1 MPIITLNFPFELN
14 TSVQTGDTAY
24 YVPTSTSASF
34 DVNSSAVIEI
44 GLVNSLTVGPLGVLN
59 IDTSPFPPA
68 IICPPNLYPSPG
80 DFILF
85 SKDNKANLSS
95 MLGYY
100 AEVQMVNDSNDKAE
114 LFRVSADYSES
125 SK

>member
-1 MPIITLNFPFELN
+1 MPVITLNFPFSLN
-14 TSVQTGDTAY
+14 TSVQVGDIAY

-34 DVNSSAVIEI
+34 DVNSSSVIEI
-44 GLVNSLTVGPLGVLN
+44 GPIVALNDGPPSFLDIN
-59 IDTSPFPPA
+59 T
-68 IICPPNLYPSPG
+68 NLPSAMYPYTG

-100 AEVQMVNDSNDKAE
+100 AEVKMVNDSNDKAE

>member
-1 MPIITLNFPFELN
+1 MPNITLNFPFDINVSAQE
-14 TSVQTGDTAY
+14 GDTAY
-24 YVPTSTSASF
+24 YVPTTTSASF
-34 DVNSSAVIEI
+34 NVNSSAVIEI
-44 GLVNSLTVGPLGVLN
+44 GVIQSISSGIPSSMVVFTTLA
-59 IDTSPFPPA
+59 PA
-68 IICPPNLYPSPG
+68 LYPNTG

-100 AEVQMVNDSNDKAE
+100 AKIKMRNDSRKKAE
-114 LFRVSADYSES
+114 LFKVGADYSES

>member
-14 TSVQTGDTAY
+14 TSVQIGDIAY
-24 YVPTSTSASF
+24 YVPTATSASF
-34 DVNSSAVIEI
+34 DVNSSSIIEI
-44 GLVNSLTVGPLGVLN
+44 GPVVAPFSAGPPGVLN
-59 IDTSPFPPA
+59 INTSLPP
-68 IICPPNLYPSPG
+68 PMYPYTG

-100 AEVQMVNDSNDKAE
+100 AEVKMINDSKDKAE
-114 LFRVSADYSES
+114 LFRVSADYFES

>member
-1 MPIITLNFPFELN
+1 MPIISLNFPFALN
-14 TSVQTGDTAY
+14 VSVQVGDTAY
-24 YVPTSTSASF
+24 YVPTATSAAF

-44 GLVNSLTVGPLGVLN
+44 GSITSIIPGPPSSMLV
-59 IDTSPFPPA
+59 DTSLPTA
-68 IICPPNLYPSPG
+68 LYPNSG

-85 SKDNKANLSS
+85 SKDNKANMSG

-100 AEVQMVNDSNDKAE
+100 AEIKMVNDSQDKAE
-114 LFRVSADYSES
+114 LFRVSADYFES